1 MKKYKIQDRE
11 AGNVIEENLTFE
23 QAQEMVL
30 AFVKA
35 DKKEGNY
42 TPEFYEIKEMET
54 NTNITK
60 GKWKY
65 FQYMNEFSIY
75 SCEDKKGVCKIP
87 YGQSKSKSLSEKEAE
102 INAVLI
108 ASLPDIMREN
118 ERLNKTVN
126 DLLETGS
133 SKLSIKQRQELE
145 SENEELKKG
154 IKYAEKIA
162 FDTSKQNADL
172 MVKCETYKKDY
183 DSMVAEVVKLSGE
196 KSELLEALSN
206 LIKVSEE
213 STKDIVAFENAD
225 ILDNCIDKAKAV
237 ITK

>member
-1 MKKYKIQDRE
+1 MKNNKKISVPNWLQNE
-11 AGNVIEENLTFE
+11 LFEKTKVYIELLIELH
-23 QAQEMVL
+23 
-30 AFVKA
+30 
-35 DKKEGNY
+35 KKE
-42 TPEFYEIKEMET
+42 
-54 NTNITK
+54 NIGFSKFSLDNIALHSAVMGYYHANPNPTEEKTK
-60 GKWKY
+60 
-65 FQYMNEFSIY
+65 
-75 SCEDKKGVCKIP
+75 
-87 YGQSKSKSLSEKEAE
+87 
-102 INAVLI
+102 
-108 ASLPDIMREN
+108 SLPDIMREN

-154 IKYAEKIA
+154 IKYAEKVA